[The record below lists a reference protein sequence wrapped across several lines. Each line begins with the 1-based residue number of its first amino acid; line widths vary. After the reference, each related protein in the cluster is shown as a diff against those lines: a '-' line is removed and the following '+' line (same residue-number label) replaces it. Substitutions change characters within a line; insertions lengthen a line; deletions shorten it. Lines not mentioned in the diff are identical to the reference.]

1 MTNTTPS
8 TRIRPETHFR
18 QFSLSPSRLNNS
30 NIIFCVRE
38 CSVLTKND
46 CREDD
51 GDDRASEDDTE
62 SIRNRHEADTGKAA
76 HKTNGSSKA
85 LEKHL
90 FNSLLYLTSMSTN
103 IKYLVIK

>member
-8 TRIRPETHFR
+8 SRIRPDIHFR
-18 QFSLSPSRLNNS
+18 QFSLSPLRLNNS

-38 CSVLTKND
+38 CPVLTKND

-62 SIRNRHEADTGKAA
+62 SIRDRHEADTGKAA
-76 HKTNGSSKA
+76 HKTDCSRKA
-85 LEKHL
+85 LEKH
-90 FNSLLYLTSMSTN
+90 
-103 IKYLVIK
+103 